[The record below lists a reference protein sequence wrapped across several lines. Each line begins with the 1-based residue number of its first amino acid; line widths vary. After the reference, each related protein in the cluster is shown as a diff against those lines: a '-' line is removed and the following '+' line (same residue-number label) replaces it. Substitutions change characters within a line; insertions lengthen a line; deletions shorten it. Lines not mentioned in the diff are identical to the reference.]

1 MVKETFTVTKISAL
15 TCQKA
20 AELVSIANSF
30 PCKIL
35 IGTEAHM
42 LSAKSLLGLLT
53 LDIHQDAQLILTAEG
68 PEEDA
73 ACAALLSHLA

>member
-1 MVKETFTVTKISAL
+1 MVKESFIVTKIHAL

-20 AELVSIANSF
+20 AELVSIANGF

-53 LDIHQDAQLILTAEG
+53 LDIHQNAHLILTAEG
-68 PEEDA
+68 PEEEA